1 MVIEKSE
8 DTGNTGKKGQAM
20 VEFAIAIPIVMILVL
35 AIFDFGRLIFVY
47 TSISAAS
54 REAARYGA
62 GVGSTI
68 SGTLLYNDCDQIK
81 AAAIRIGRFAGVKA
95 SDIHIFHD
103 TGPDTTKVEYCTN
116 PTDTVNFQQDDRI
129 SVKVD
134 VRYDPI
140 IPIVNIPSFIL
151 HSQSAHTILLGADVV
166 AIQQPVN
173 PGEGQICDVTPYKIT
188 VTNPIGPVVSATI
201 ENTSGS
207 DVTIKN
213 ILIVWDTTSSPVLQS
228 ISGIPGIAYPP
239 PNPANLG
246 PAYSTPVNWNFP
258 NSTVDNPKPQSFSF
272 TFSKALKNNLI
283 IRLTMD
289 LVDKTCAFGQ

>member
-116 PTDTVNFQQDDRI
+116 RPTQLIFNKMTA
-129 SVKVD
+129 SV
-134 VRYDPI
+134 
-140 IPIVNIPSFIL
+140 
-151 HSQSAHTILLGADVV
+151 
-166 AIQQPVN
+166 
-173 PGEGQICDVTPYKIT
+173 
-188 VTNPIGPVVSATI
+188 
-201 ENTSGS
+201 
-207 DVTIKN
+207 
-213 ILIVWDTTSSPVLQS
+213 
-228 ISGIPGIAYPP
+228 
-239 PNPANLG
+239 
-246 PAYSTPVNWNFP
+246 
-258 NSTVDNPKPQSFSF
+258 
-272 TFSKALKNNLI
+272 
-283 IRLTMD
+283 
-289 LVDKTCAFGQ
+289 